1 MSSATMTKTERTC
14 SRCGLVF
21 VSARLDGLCP
31 SCLLTNTL
39 DVEDRGNDER
49 AFWEDE
55 PAVAPAGRG
64 FSHFEII
71 EELGR
76 GGMGTVYRARDLVT
90 ERTIAL
96 KVLQSH
102 HLNEPDLVQRFRSEV
117 RAVTSLDH
125 RHILPIHEVGE
136 HNGVP
141 FFSMKLATGGSL
153 AQHLGDYLGHPHKAA
168 QLVAKIA
175 RGVQHAHERGILH
188 RDLKPGNILLDDAGE
203 PYVCDFGLAKW
214 IDDDRRLTITS
225 AVLGTPHYI
234 APEQASG
241 KGILTI
247 SADIYSLGAILYELL
262 TGRPPF
268 VGETVI
274 DTLRQASE
282 CTPAKPSSIVSRTP
296 RDLEVICLKS
306 LEREPAARYR
316 TAISLAEDLENWL
329 AGRPIKA
336 RPVSAAEQL
345 WRWARRNPLPATLG
359 VILLIAITT
368 LAVGSTVAAVKIDRS
383 RNRAVAAEKDAREQL
398 YGALL
403 AQARASRMTDQA
415 GHRIDS
421 LAAIQKA
428 AAIRPSL
435 ELRNEAIAALTLVDL
450 EVAKKFKV
458 RESNECLAF
467 DNKLSS
473 VAVASKAG
481 DINIFSLTDG
491 GIQRTLTGVGKPILA
506 LVHSGSRYLAA
517 RCNDNAIYVWNLK
530 TGEFIMEFR
539 GHPIPHLLAEF
550 ASDCLF
556 SPDETLLAMGAPSGI
571 EVVDVATGTEIAK
584 LVAPQPEQFAFT
596 SDGKQ
601 LAFGNAREKAVELWR
616 YAEKLPVITIPL
628 PSEPRSLAWSY
639 DQKNLAIGCTDFSIQ
654 IVGVAEGKTT
664 GFLRGHRQ
672 EVADVKFNHRGD
684 ILASM
689 ARDRTVRLWDLRTM
703 TELVELPKY
712 GPSPSINFSLDDRFL
727 CTADTTSATVF
738 EVAGLNRI
746 CTPFAPTFGKDQC
759 GSSASVE
766 FSPDS
771 TLLATASINAVQCFD
786 VKKGVLLATVPLNPP
801 TQTTLHFYDD
811 GKTLAVLSRKTG
823 LSLYRFSFRDGKF
836 ELTTSETKGQFRGYN
851 FGSLPYNS
859 ALPLGLTDPN
869 EGNAMV
875 WDYTTESIIQT
886 LGNQPPATL
895 LDMVVSA
902 DKKWIV
908 TSYRDQ
914 NAKIWSFS
922 STKQNTTLAGGYGA
936 GCLGFSPSGR
946 WFACSGSGA
955 DHLLWNTG
963 IWTKGPALPPQV
975 EAETGRFA
983 FSYDE
988 KTLAVSMLDQ
998 VGLVTLPSGE
1008 FLGMLE
1014 QRILPNPLSRVR
1026 FSPDN
1031 SQLATQGADNS
1042 LTIWNLVEL
1051 RRELRALNLNWE

>member
-1 MSSATMTKTERTC
+1 MTKTERTC

-21 VSARLDGLCP
+21 VSAKLDGLCP

-39 DVEDRGNDER
+39 DIEDRNDER

-153 AQHLGDYLGHPHKAA
+153 AQHLGDYLGHPRKAA

-214 IDDDRRLTITS
+214 INDDRRLTITS

-316 TAISLAEDLENWL
+316 TAIALAEDLENWL

-345 WRWARRNPLPATLG
+345 WRWARRNPLPAALG
-359 VILLIAITT
+359 VFLLIAITT
-368 LAVGSTVAAVKIDRS
+368 LAIGATIAAIKIDKSRS
-383 RNRAVAAEKDAREQL
+383 RAVAAERDAREQL

-415 GHRIDS
+415 GHRIDA

-428 AAIRPSL
+428 AAIHPSL

-450 EVAKKFKV
+450 KVAKTLKV
-458 RESNECLAF
+458 RENDNQRLAF
-467 DNKLSS
+467 DAKLET
-473 VAVASKAG
+473 VAVATESG
-481 DINIFSLTDG
+481 DINIVNLSDG
-491 GIQRTLTGVGKPILA
+491 GIQKTITGSGKPILS

-517 RCNDNAIYVWNLK
+517 RCADDAIYIFEIATNLRLA
-530 TGEFIMEFR
+530 TFP
-539 GHPIPHLLAEF
+539 GHKIPLTQGIGF
-550 ASDCLF
+550 SSDCVF
-556 SPDETLLAMGAPSGI
+556 SPDESLLTLGSAEGI
-571 EVVDVATGTEIAK
+571 EIVEVSSSKIIAELK
-584 LVAPQPEQFAFT
+584 TTQPNYCAF
-596 SDGKQ
+596 SPDGKR
-601 LAFGNAREKAVELWR
+601 LAFGNH
-616 YAEKLPVITIPL
+616 AEKTVWIWNITEPGTIDKITLPAE
-628 PSEPRSLAWSY
+628 PSTFAWSY
-639 DQKNLAIGCTDFSIQ
+639 NKQLFAVGCADNSIQ
-654 IVGVAEGKTT
+654 LFRTLDWLKSGSLE
-664 GFLRGHRQ
+664 GHRQ
-672 EVADVKFNHRGD
+672 IVMQMAFNHRD
-684 ILASM
+684 DMLVSNAS
-689 ARDRTVRLWDLRTM
+689 DRTLRIWDLRTM
-703 TELVELPKY
+703 TQLVEQTGY
-712 GPSPSINFSLDDRFL
+712 WS
-727 CTADTTSATVF
+727 
-738 EVAGLNRI
+738 
-746 CTPFAPTFGKDQC
+746 
-759 GSSASVE
+759 GSSIG
-766 FSPDS
+766 FSPDDS
-771 TLLATASINAVQCFD
+771 TVGTTDARNSVTIVRLVGLRRVCTAFGPPSLKEQLVVGSTIDYSPDSRLLAKASTTSVQIFD
-786 VKKGVLLATVPLNPP
+786 AKEGRLLSTIPIPTP
-801 TQTTLHFYDD
+801 TQTTLRFLADNA
-811 GKTLAVLSRKTG
+811 TLTALSRRTG
-823 LSLYRFSFRDGKF
+823 TTLYHFSFQNQNFKLISSDNQAKF
-836 ELTTSETKGQFRGYN
+836 QSYAFGSTTSDLSSLLCLTSTKESKGIVSDCATGQILCSL
-851 FGSLPYNS
+851 GSAPSIRDMTISPDRKWLVM
-859 ALPLGLTDPN
+859 TD
-869 EGNAMV
+869 
-875 WDYTTESIIQT
+875 
-886 LGNQPPATL
+886 
-895 LDMVVSA
+895 LDRTAQIFTFPSG
-902 DKKWIV
+902 
-908 TSYRDQ
+908 
-914 NAKIWSFS
+914 AKIAE
-922 STKQNTTLAGGYGA
+922 LAGGRNGTIA
-936 GCLGFSPSGR
+936 FSPSGR
-946 WFACSGSGA
+946 WLGATGSPA

-963 IWTKGPALPPQV
+963 NWTRGPVLPPEV
-975 EAETGRFA
+975 EEKAGNFS
-983 FSYDE
+983 FSYE
-988 KTLAVSMLDQ
+988 EQYLAAAMRDQ
-998 VGLVTLPSGE
+998 TALVALPSGE
-1008 FLGMLE
+1008 LLAMLE
-1014 QRILPNPLSRVR
+1014 QRIQPNLYGHLR
-1026 FSPDN
+1026 FSPDG
-1031 SQLATQGADNS
+1031 SQLASQAMDNS
-1042 LTIWNLVEL
+1042 LIVWNLNEL
-1051 RRELRALNLNWE
+1051 RNELHKLNLNW